1 MVKRLQCFLSDKEAF
16 EMEKAKEKLEVTS
29 DYAFVKLAIAELCV
43 KCNGGEL
50 SEVEG
55 AKRSSL
61 SSFKQYLERARYV
74 CGHCGFPLVRVEGL
88 RSCPACGHTKY
99 KEVR

>member
-1 MVKRLQCFLSDKEAF
+1 MVKRLQCFLTDSEAF
-16 EMEKAKEKLEVTS
+16 DMEKAKEKLEVTS
-29 DYAFVKLAIAELCV
+29 DYAFVKLAVSELCA
-43 KCNGGEL
+43 KCNGVEL

-61 SSFKQYLERARYV
+61 SSFKQYLRNARYV
-74 CGHCGFPLVRVEGL
+74 CASCGFPLVRVEGL